1 MQKYGVVNTDVLNL
15 RAGPSTT
22 AQVVATL
29 PTGTILNI
37 VADPGFDWLQV
48 TVDGVGTQGYVSKT
62 YLTLTDTKPSSPAG
76 PAAPSVPASPPA
88 TTPPAMPTPPTPPTA
103 AVSPAPAAPP
113 PISTSSAAPIIG
125 K

>member
-62 YLTLTDTKPSSPAG
+62 YLTLTDTKPAVPAVAAAPAT
-76 PAAPSVPASPPA
+76 PAAPAAPPSTPPSTIP
-88 TTPPAMPTPPTPPTA
+88 TTPAA
-103 AVSPAPAAPP
+103 AVSPAPAVPP
-113 PISTSSAAPIIG
+113 PVS
-125 K
+125 